1 MQQNSRS
8 FVRLFLT
15 SLFLFLFLWE
25 IIGSEVREN
34 NHLTNLWTEYE
45 KANNDSVRMIKLMK
59 LAHYYYDFLGDEN
72 TADSVSEAAIE
83 IALKNYNPNLLIDV
97 YNLYLESNDL
107 IVFND
112 KALDYGLKAE
122 QLSSETVNR
131 RLEWRSCN
139 NLTGVYL
146 SRYDY
151 EKALRCSNKIQTI
164 ANSLDDDGLRVK
176 SYIAMGKANE
186 GMNLKVQAFRHYL
199 DATRLSEKL
208 ENKELKLL
216 CYATLSRFYD
226 LNNLS
231 SKAALYK
238 QKQIDLIKS
247 ERPVDSNALYWCYFD
262 IQTITYSS
270 GSNRLNATKINDIL
284 DFAYRNN
291 LERLR
296 DYEFSI
302 YRSHLIKTKNIAV
315 LMDVYQTKY
324 PMEFQRLRVEDELM
338 YFRLKAYFKE
348 ENNEDDSAFY
358 YFQKS
363 EALVQMESNKILQSN
378 FYSRYGQFLMRQE
391 QTDEAIGKFQ
401 ESYTLAEDASYLQY
415 MLNAA
420 GYLEQLYEEK
430 EDYKLALE
438 YAKLFNALAD
448 SIQDLTKKDKLII
461 LEIEHEARQSKM
473 LAEMD
478 HRETVRRHN
487 LQYMAMIIAIIVI
500 FLILLLISNFK
511 IPTWVFRALGFFS
524 FIFLF
529 EFIILLADNKI
540 HHLTHGE
547 PWKIMVIKII
557 IIAMLLPFHH
567 WLEHKVVHYLLEHKL
582 INFSA
587 ISINRLKGYFKSGDG
602 NHTDITESEIED
614 S

>member
-438 YAKLFNALAD
+438 YAKLSNALAD

>member
-1 MQQNSRS
+1 
-8 FVRLFLT
+8 
-15 SLFLFLFLWE
+15 
-25 IIGSEVREN
+25 
-34 NHLTNLWTEYE
+34 
-45 KANNDSVRMIKLMK
+45 MK
-59 LAHYYYDFLGDEN
+59 LAYYYYDFLGDEN
-72 TADSVSEAAIE
+72 TADSISEAAIE
-83 IALKNYNPNLLIDV
+83 IALKNYNPHLLIDV

-199 DATRLSEKL
+199 DASRLSEKL

-226 LNNLS
+226 LNNLT
-231 SKAALYK
+231 SKAAFYK

-262 IQTITYSS
+262 LQTITYSS

-296 DYEFSI
+296 DYEFSL

-378 FYSRYGQFLMRQE
+378 FYSRYGQFLMRHE

-401 ESYTLAEDASYLQY
+401 KSYTLAKDASYLQY

-438 YAKLFNALAD
+438 YAKLSNALSD

-547 PWKIMVIKII
+547 PWKIMAIKFI

>member
-59 LAHYYYDFLGDEN
+59 LAHYYYDFLGDEF
-72 TADSVSEAAIE
+72 TADSISEAAIE

-112 KALDYGLKAE
+112 KALDYGIKAE

-315 LMDVYQTKY
+315 LMDVYQKKY

-401 ESYTLAEDASYLQY
+401 ESYTLAKDASYLQY

-602 NHTDITESEIED
+602 NHTDKTESEIED